1 MRRDCIAAIEQLR
14 RDRRAASIE
23 ILSSLAEGAD
33 RIVAHLVPEH
43 AERLVVILPLDA
55 DDYRNDFATP
65 DSRRDFDEL
74 LESAELV
81 DVTGPDDGATRESA
95 YERAGLGIVER
106 CDVLLAL
113 WDGEPARGRGG
124 TAEIV
129 RAAYEQ
135 GRTVIHVP
143 VIRAGSA

>member
-14 RDRRAASIE
+14 AQRGTNTIE
-23 ILSSLAEGAD
+23 IWSSLAEGAD
-33 RIVAHLVPEH
+33 RIVAHLVPAH
-43 AERLVVILPLDA
+43 ADRLVVVLPLEA
-55 DDYRNDFATP
+55 QDYRDDFATQE
-65 DSRRDFDEL
+65 SRREFDEL
-74 LESAELV
+74 LASSELV
-81 DVTGPDDGATRESA
+81 DVTGPDEDGTRESA

-106 CDVLLAL
+106 CHVLLAL

-129 RAAYEQ
+129 RAARER

-143 VIRAGSA
+143 VTRADSA